1 MNSPTGVELPSVTV
15 AVQEV
20 VPPTGTVSGEHMTEV
35 AVEAADIDKESSPE
49 LAEKSLVPA
58 KFAVTVVEPSPTVS
72 PETVT
77 VQEFVVQISEEIET
91 APDPGEPKDHVNNPT
106 GVELPSVT
114 VAVQEVVAP
123 TTTVFGEQMIVD
135 VVDACVIARESIPEL
150 TE

>member
-114 VAVQEVVAP
+114 VALQEVVAP
-123 TTTVFGEQMIVD
+123 TDTVSGEQMIVD

>member
-1 MNSPTGVELPSVTV
+1 
-15 AVQEV
+15 V
-20 VPPTGTVSGEHMTEV
+20 V
-35 AVEAADIDKESSPE
+35 
-49 LAEKSLVPA
+49 L
-58 KFAVTVVEPSPTVS
+58 PSPTIRPVI
-72 PETVT
+72 VT